1 MGIDEGGRDQFA
13 SGIDFLATARGKLR
27 LHGSDAARF
36 DTDIDIAPS
45 VRQCGMA
52 HN

>member
-13 SGIDFLATARGKLR
+13 SGIDFLAAARGKLR
-27 LHGSDAARF
+27 LHRRDAARF
-36 DTDIDIAPS
+36 DTDIDIALA
-45 VRQCGMA
+45 VRQRGMA